1 MDLWILNVRL
11 KSRLRSA
18 RFAKNKIARNDDV
31 PPKRKEFQDGV
42 CYATRGKKLR
52 SPVRPLIMMDRNFS
66 EDATSGSEF
75 MNQFHANCPDG
86 CAESNSL
93 ESAPASQPK

>member
-11 KSRLRSA
+11 KARLRSA

-31 PPKRKEFQDGV
+31 PPKGKELQDGMRD
-42 CYATRGKKLR
+42 ATRSKELR
-52 SPVRPLIMMDRNFS
+52 SPVRPLIVMDWNFS

-75 MNQFHANCPDG
+75 MNQFHANCPAG
-86 CAESNSL
+86 CAE
-93 ESAPASQPK
+93 